1 MALDRFQKSD
11 YLKWIKEILS
21 EKDAKQGYNVSRIVD
36 ELIIRNY
43 AHCDVSEKE
52 KFKDSISRLLNSESK
67 KNSEIKKCINP
78 KTRKTKPGYYKLGQK
93 KYVKV
98 WPPKADGAE
107 TAEKAHEVME
117 DVINII
123 TNVSNK
129 KSTNYIGKSGEYA
142 VMSELLWHGYNANNM
157 SVDEGIDIVASKNNM
172 FYFIQ
177 VKTTELNPDSK
188 TARVQIKIQ
197 KFQQLINQQL
207 RYIVVIRIPFG
218 LNLHDDMLYR
228 NAYLVFKESDIDRL
242 WKEGIIKES
251 NGEMSI
257 KVDFS
262 RNEPFL
268 YNGNKTENIFYYLN
282 KFVDL

>member
-1 MALDRFQKSD
+1 MALDRFQKSE

-78 KTRKTKPGYYKLGQK
+78 KTRKTKPGYYKLGQQ

-98 WPPKADGAE
+98 WPPKIDSVE
-107 TAEKAHEVME
+107 TAEKAHEVIK
-117 DVINII
+117 DVIDTA
-123 TNVSNK
+123 TNVFNK
-129 KSTNYIGKSGEYA
+129 KLTNYIGKSGEYA

-242 WKEGIIKES
+242 RKAGIIKES
-251 NGEMSI
+251 NGVMSI

-262 RNEPFL
+262 KNEPFL
-268 YNGNKTENIFYYLN
+268 YNGNKTENVFYYLN

>member
-1 MALDRFQKSD
+1 MALDKFQKSD

-36 ELIIRNY
+36 ELIIRGY
-43 AHCDVSEKE
+43 VHCETSENE
-52 KFKDSISRLLNSESK
+52 KIKDSISRLLNSESK

-78 KTRKTKPGYYKLGQK
+78 KTRRAKPGWYKLGLRNAQ
-93 KYVKV
+93 VL
-98 WPPKADGAE
+98 PTKANDAQIL
-107 TAEKAHEVME
+107 KAA
-117 DVINII
+117 
-123 TNVSNK
+123 VSGNDSDK

-177 VKTTELNPDSK
+177 VKTTELNPANK
-188 TARVQIKIQ
+188 TARVQIKVQ

-207 RYIVVIRIPFG
+207 RYIIVIRIPFG
-218 LNLHDDMLYR
+218 KNSHDDMLYR
-228 NAYLVFKESDIDRL
+228 NAYLVFDEGDIDRFVRG
-242 WKEGIIKES
+242 GIIKES
-251 NGEMSI
+251 NGVIFI

-262 RNEPFL
+262 KNEPFL
-268 YNGNKTENIFYYLN
+268 YDGNKTENVSYYLN
-282 KFVDL
+282 KFVTL